1 MAGYVIDAAM
11 DAELDYL
18 KNNITERYIC
28 TGTPTTRAE
37 AITNALATM
46 TGLSASNFAAL
57 ANGDTSG
64 RKMHVASQSGLSV
77 SVTGT
82 AAHVALTGS
91 TGSTLLIVTTCTTQ
105 ALTTGNTVNVPA
117 FDQEILD
124 AA

>member
-28 TGTPTTRAE
+28 TGTPTTRAA
-37 AITNALATM
+37 AISAALATM

-64 RKMHVASQSGLSV
+64 RKLTKSAETGDGIDAS
-77 SVTGT
+77 GT
-82 AAHVALTGS
+82 AATICYCSATALLWRVDLS
-91 TGSTLLIVTTCTTQ
+91 PTQ
-105 ALTTGNTVNVPA
+105 ALTSGGTVDTNA
-117 FDQEILD
+117 HDHEILD
-124 AA
+124 AT